1 MRKLVFTYILIHL
14 VSCDTPDHQEKINNT
29 LDALH
34 HFASKADQKN
44 YIDLFSKNAVFFGT
58 DIEERWP
65 IKSFN
70 SYVKSRFD
78 TGTGWTYK
86 VNSRNVF
93 ISSDNKSAWFD
104 ELVENESYGIF
115 RGTGVLIFE
124 NNKWKISQYNLLL
137 PIPNDYLQKFAN
149 EIKKYYSIK

>member
-78 TGTGWTYK
+78 TDKGWTYK

-93 ISSDNKSAWFD
+93 ISNNNKSAWFD